1 MTFSETVGWI
11 GMIIVLAAYLLALC
25 RKDYS
30 EGAPYF
36 LLNLLG
42 AILIGIDVGKNRE
55 KLNEMQNVG
64 SICSGRGNRTVWALA
79 RSTDVG
85 VPCNDYPR
93 LPCRPLHQLQI

>member
-42 AILIGIDVGKNRE
+42 AILIGIDVFYRGVWSLVILECIWGGGALVRLVKKLFQSRSFRRE
-55 KLNEMQNVG
+55 K
-64 SICSGRGNRTVWALA
+64 
-79 RSTDVG
+79 
-85 VPCNDYPR
+85 
-93 LPCRPLHQLQI
+93 